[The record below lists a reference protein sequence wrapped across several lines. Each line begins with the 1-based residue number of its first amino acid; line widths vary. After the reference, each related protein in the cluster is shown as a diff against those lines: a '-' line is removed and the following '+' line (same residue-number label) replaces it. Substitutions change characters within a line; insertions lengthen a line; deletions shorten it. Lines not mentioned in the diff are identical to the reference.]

1 MRQHRHS
8 SLIRDLLPDHH
19 VYVRSGSSSRY
30 VVLAWPWQVGVGG
43 AVLGLVLWTG
53 LASYGWIAAH
63 LEIGEQRRE
72 VARLAEVNQRL
83 EAVTEA
89 GLASGQASA
98 APAAARLVVDLEDIK
113 TGQGLALRLAEP
125 AAADVLRVQPTLAE
139 ADVVAGDREN
149 GAVDASLA
157 ARLLPAVI
165 DAEASIHGRDW
176 LYDRLA
182 RHLVDG
188 PARAAEM
195 VRLRAQLR
203 AARAEVARLRSAS
216 DGIGDTAMR

>member
-1 MRQHRHS
+1 VRQHRHL
-8 SLIRDLLPDHH
+8 SLIRHLLPDHH

-43 AVLGLVLWTG
+43 AVLGLALWTG

-63 LEIGEQRRE
+63 LETGEQRRE

-83 EAVTEA
+83 EAVAEA
-89 GLASGQASA
+89 SV

-125 AAADVLRVQPTLAE
+125 AAADELRLQPIPAETDVAAGVRDNGTL
-139 ADVVAGDREN
+139 
-149 GAVDASLA
+149 DASLA
-157 ARLLPAVI
+157 ARLLPAAI
-165 DAEASIHGRDW
+165 HAEDSIGGRDW

-188 PARAAEM
+188 PARTAETI
-195 VRLRAQLR
+195 RLRAELR
-203 AARAEVARLRSAS
+203 AARAEIARLRSAS
-216 DGIGDTAMR
+216 DGIGETAMR